1 MNTAYFEMSISL
13 SQFYLDKQELSTVL
27 KARDIE
33 ISTTNK
39 LIKKEVIDV
48 AELME
53 SVSKVIVAM
62 NHKIDKQN
70 K

>member
-1 MNTAYFEMSISL
+1 MSISL